1 MSFKAKN
8 MRVYDPTEG
17 GKKILSNEGWVHSH
31 LHKHKHLRGSSRSIT
46 TKARSE
52 WWSGVFVYLQPAG
65 PEIHP
70 YLLGAQFFSQLW
82 PSYICWQP

>member
-52 WWSGVFVYLQPAG
+52 
-65 PEIHP
+65 
-70 YLLGAQFFSQLW
+70 
-82 PSYICWQP
+82 